1 MRHLSLLLLSLTRG
15 TFRLCE
21 RHHSLAFG
29 QLNEKGCGRRL
40 GRGLGVSLSG
50 SPSIGG
56 GGRREA
62 AGAAARGG
70 GGGRREAAG
79 AAGTTTTND
88 DDNDGDDN
96 DDPIQSKR
104 ALEVPTSRK
113 K

>member
-1 MRHLSLLLLSLTRG
+1 MRHLSLLLLSLARG

-62 AGAAARGG
+62 AGAA
-70 GGGRREAAG
+70 
-79 AAGTTTTND
+79 GTTTTND